1 MTTTCI
7 GNITLVEDVIIISSV
22 HRNRI
27 IECIIGKGIPYYN
40 IIIINIIPRISLHIQ
55 LEVLTMCSRYR
66 KLILDFKRIFSNL
79 SAVKLTNLSNRVIS
93 IMIVLIT
100 VTGNLTK
107 ITLSTPIVIKNGC
120 RRITCNFSCRL
131 AL

>member
-7 GNITLVEDVIIISSV
+7 GNITLVEDVIIISSI

-27 IECIIGKGIPYYN
+27 IECIMGKGIPYYN

-55 LEVLTMCSRYR
+55 LEVLTMCFRYR
-66 KLILDFKRIFSNL
+66 KLILDLKRIFSNL
-79 SAVKLTNLSNRVIS
+79 SAVKLTNLRYQCT

-100 VTGNLTK
+100 ETGNLTK
-107 ITLSTPIVIKNGC
+107 ITFSTPFFIKNGC